1 MLLTMKEKTRI
12 EAVQAV
18 MDGRL
23 TAAEAATALNLSERQ
38 LYRCLAAAREEGLTG
53 LVHGN
58 RGRAPWNK
66 SDEALWKCVLRLAQK
81 R

>member
-38 LYRCLAAAREEGLTG
+38 LYRSLASTREQGLAG
-53 LVHGN
+53 LVHGK
-58 RGRAPWNK
+58 RGHVP
-66 SDEALWKCVLRLAQK
+66 
-81 R
+81 

>member
-1 MLLTMKEKTRI
+1 MLLTIREKTRI

-23 TAAEAATALNLSERQ
+23 TVAGAATALNLSERQ
-38 LYRCLAAAREEGLTG
+38 LYRSLAEASEQGLVG

-58 RGRAPWNK
+58 CGTGASRFITSGGW
-66 SDEALWKCVLRLAQK
+66 
-81 R
+81 